1 MTQPASQLSSP
12 LTIARQGSFF
22 VGGRQVRGA
31 GSYNPAGLS
40 GSADPDSLTDDGQTY
55 WIDQMY
61 VQFQEPAQVRG
72 LPLVFVH
79 GGSCTGQVW
88 ESTPDGREGFATLL
102 LREGLPVYVVDAPR
116 RGRSGFPSF
125 NSRFGE
131 LSGREVV
138 PPTTRRAGMEWTW
151 DGWRLGPALGKFFP
165 DTAFPA
171 RCVEDFY
178 RGLVPMVADDAELTA
193 RCLGEL
199 LKRIGPA
206 VLITHSVG
214 GIAGWYTAARSPVVR
229 AVVAFEPTAYLFAA
243 DELPRPIP
251 LQSGPPYPAGQGV
264 PLEEFAQLGRCPIA
278 VIYGDK
284 IPAEPVVKR
293 PADVRRAQVTAARA
307 FADAVRRRG
316 GTAEIIDLAA
326 AGLPGRTHFAF
337 LDHGHTE
344 VKRIVCDF
352 LARHHVGPSAA

>member
-1 MTQPASQLSSP
+1 MRQATSAPSSP
-12 LTIARQGSFF
+12 LVIARQGSFF

-31 GSYNPAGLS
+31 GSYDPAGPPS
-40 GSADPDSLTDDGQTY
+40 SANPDEITDNGQTH

-125 NSRFGE
+125 NGRFGE

-138 PPTTRRAGMEWTW
+138 PPATRRAGVEWTW
-151 DGWRLGPALGKFFP
+151 DGWRLGPAVGEFFP
-165 DTAFPA
+165 GTAFPRRHA
-171 RCVEDFY
+171 GDFY

-199 LKRIGPA
+199 LSRIGPA
-206 VLITHSVG
+206 ALITHSVG
-214 GIAGWYTAARSPVVR
+214 GIAGWYAAARYP
-229 AVVAFEPTAYLFAA
+229 AVKAVAAFEPTAYLFA
-243 DELPRPIP
+243 DGDLPSPIP
-251 LQSGPPYPAGQGV
+251 MWSGPPYPAGQGISRD
-264 PLEEFAQLGRCPIA
+264 EFEQLGRCPIA
-278 VIYGDK
+278 LIYGDN
-284 IPAEPVVKR
+284 IPAEPVAER
-293 PADVRRAQVTAARA
+293 RADVRRAQVIAAHA
-307 FADAVRRRG
+307 FAGAVRRRG
-316 GTAEIIDLAA
+316 GTADIIDLAA
-326 AGLPGRTHFAF
+326 AGLPGRTHFSF
-337 LDHGHTE
+337 LDRGHAE
-344 VKRIVCDF
+344 VKRIVRDF
-352 LARHHVGPSAA
+352 LARCHVGPSAA